1 MNKVATKSKYTIF
14 DGNLT
19 LAWSELESQIKE
31 LLMFSVQQLLDLEK
45 FGEKGRRKI
54 LEWLKTHQQFISKTF
69 IYLLSINLVFCLG
82 SHYQC
87 VIYIP

>member
-31 LLMFSVQQLLDLEK
+31 LLMFSVQQLLDLENLERKGTEK
-45 FGEKGRRKI
+45 FWSGWKLISNLSAKH
-54 LEWLKTHQQFISKTF
+54 LFIS
-69 IYLLSINLVFCLG
+69 S
-82 SHYQC
+82 Q
-87 VIYIP
+87 